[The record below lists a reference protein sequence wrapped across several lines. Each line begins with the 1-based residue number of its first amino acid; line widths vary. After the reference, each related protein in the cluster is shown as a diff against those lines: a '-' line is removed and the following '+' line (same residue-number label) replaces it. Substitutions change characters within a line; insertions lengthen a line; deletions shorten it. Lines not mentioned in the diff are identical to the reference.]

1 MTTPRVA
8 SAGAC
13 SKTLRNRTIE
23 LGSHRSI
30 TSGGSI
36 AEQLAD
42 EVKALPQ
49 EDRKQLLESGVFSSP
64 TVISAE
70 NALALKADLVI
81 PWSKLRAMRR
91 YVYMYVCSQTRTCTH
106 M

>member
-23 LGSHRSI
+23 VASHRSLA
-30 TSGGSI
+30 SGGSV
-36 AEQLAD
+36 AVQLAN

-49 EDRKQLLESGVFSSP
+49 GERKQLIASGVFSAHTVTSP
-64 TVISAE
+64 E

-81 PWSKLRAMRR
+81 PGSKLRAMRR
-91 YVYMYVCSQTRTCTH
+91 CMYMYN
-106 M
+106 

>member
-1 MTTPRVA
+1 MTSPRVA

-23 LGSHRSI
+23 VRSHRNI
-30 TSGGSI
+30 ASGGHA

-49 EDRKQLLESGVFSSP
+49 DERKQLLTSGVFSAATLIP
-64 TVISAE
+64 AE
-70 NALALKADLVI
+70 DALALKADLLI
-81 PWSKLRAMRR
+81 PWNKLRVMRR
-91 YVYMYVCSQTRTCTH
+91 YSFT
-106 M
+106 

>member
-23 LGSHRSI
+23 VASHRSLA
-30 TSGGSI
+30 SGGSV
-36 AEQLAD
+36 AVQLAD

-49 EDRKQLLESGVFSSP
+49 GERKQLIASGVFSAH
-64 TVISAE
+64 TVISPE

-91 YVYMYVCSQTRTCTH
+91 CMYMYMYIH
-106 M
+106 MYN